1 MVNCSMRILLPLLM
15 ASCFAA
21 DLPADLLKARDAQDR
36 AALDKIAAAADSEA
50 QAKSNDAAVLY
61 KAAQAQLIRA
71 EVSMEL
77 RDKNAARGAAEAG
90 IRVAEKAVA
99 LKPNMGEY
107 HRILGTLCGQVIPAN
122 VLAGMKYGKCA
133 LDEVNKAVE
142 LAPKAASGYLS
153 RAVGNYYLP
162 ASFGGGPELALKDV
176 DKALELDPKDADAWL
191 WKGIILR
198 KLARNADARK
208 ALAKSQELHPERLW
222 TKQQLEKTPEK

>member
-1 MVNCSMRILLPLLM
+1 MRILLPLLM
-15 ASCFAA
+15 ASCLAA
-21 DLPADLLKARDAQDR
+21 ELPADLRKARDAQDR
-36 AALDKIAAAADSEA
+36 PALDQLAAAADAAA
-50 QAKSNDAAVLY
+50 QAKPNDPTAQYNAAR
-61 KAAQAQLIRA
+61 AQLVRA

-77 RDKNAARGAAEAG
+77 RDKNAAKTAAEAG

-99 LKPNMGEY
+99 LKPDSGEY

-122 VLAGMKYGKCA
+122 VLAGMRYGKCA

-142 LAPKAASGYLS
+142 LAPKDAAGYLS

-176 DKALELDPKDADAWL
+176 DKALQLDPKDADAWL

-198 KLARNADARK
+198 KLNRNTDARQ
-208 ALAKSQELHPERLW
+208 ALSKSLELHPPRIW
-222 TKQQLEKTPEK
+222 TKQQLEKTPAK

>member
-1 MVNCSMRILLPLLM
+1 M
-15 ASCFAA
+15 AAE
-21 DLPADLLKARDAQDR
+21 LPADLRKARNAQDR
-36 AALDKIAAAADSEA
+36 PALDKLAAAADSEA
-50 QAKSNDAAVLY
+50 QAKPNDAAVQY

-71 EVSMEL
+71 EVSMEKA
-77 RDKNAARGAAEAG
+77 DKNGARVAAEAG

-99 LKPNMGEY
+99 LKPTSGEY

-122 VLAGMKYGKCA
+122 VLFAMKYGKCA

-142 LAPKAASGYLS
+142 LEPKAAAGYLS

-162 ASFGGGPELALKDV
+162 PSFGGGPELALKDV
-176 DKALELDPKDADAWL
+176 EKALQLDAKDADAWL

-198 KLARNADARK
+198 KLKRNSDARQ
-208 ALAKSQELHPERLW
+208 ALSKSLELQPARAW